1 MSKVCSARL
10 TSRLIKPKR
19 GNLVY
24 NFKDSNLPHLV
35 ISLWRIL
42 SKQNVFLNQ
51 SGAEKVC
58 QMAIRLNE
66 LIQGQLVDI

>member
-24 NFKDSNLPHLV
+24 NFKDSNLPHLA
-35 ISLWRIL
+35 ISLSRIL